1 VSALHSVH
9 FLHPL
14 WLLALPPLL
23 LLVLRALLARSE
35 GSAWS
40 RLVDAQ
46 LLAALRLPEP
56 GRAHSPWLL
65 VGAIWTLAVGALAG
79 PTWNRDPNAAYR
91 LPSSWVLLL
100 DLSPSMAAADLVP
113 DRITRA
119 RYAVAD
125 LLAAS
130 RDARVALVVFAGEPH
145 VVTPLTTDVATVRT
159 LLQPLAPSLMP
170 EPGDELAPA
179 LQAAEH
185 LLRAGHAEQGQVVV
199 LSDGFADPDRA
210 VLIAQRLRTEGAAV
224 HVVGIGT
231 ESGAP
236 EPDANGGFVRDAHG
250 GILLSRLP
258 QPNLQRVAEAGG
270 GRFVPLSRLDDL
282 VGELQSARP
291 YSFDMSMLA
300 TTRVTSWQNGGVFLL
315 PPLLLL
321 AALLARRGWL

>member
-1 VSALHSVH
+1 MSAFHGLH

-23 LLVLRALLARSE
+23 LLVLWALLARAE
-35 GSAWS
+35 GSVWS
-40 RLVDAQ
+40 RLVDPQ
-46 LLAALRLPEP
+46 LLAALRLPDR

-65 VGAIWTLAVGALAG
+65 VGAIWALAVVALAG
-79 PTWNRDPNAAYR
+79 PAWRRDPSAAYR
-91 LPSSWVLLL
+91 VPSSWVLLL

-159 LLQPLAPSLMP
+159 LLQPLAPGLMP

-179 LQAAEH
+179 LEAAER

-199 LSDGFADPDRA
+199 LSDGFADSDRA
-210 VLIAQRLRTEGAAV
+210 VLVAQRLRTEGASV

-231 ESGAP
+231 ASGAP

-250 GILLSRLP
+250 GILLSRLQEP
-258 QPNLQRVAEAGG
+258 SLQRVADAGG
-270 GRFVPLSRLDDL
+270 GRFVSLSSLDDL
-282 VGELQSARP
+282 ITQLQTARP
-291 YSFDMSMLA
+291 YSFDMSTLA
-300 TTRVTSWQNGGVFLL
+300 ATQVTSWQNGGVFLL

-321 AALLARRGWL
+321 AALLARRGWV